1 MNSANIP
8 LERGESRPAESRAAL
23 ASVAEQ
29 GDRMIGITDK
39 EFERLAAFVKRS
51 FGLHLSREK
60 KMLVL
65 GRLGRVLQSLNF
77 DNFTDYLDY
86 VAGDRSGAAAVT
98 LINRLT
104 TNHTFFMR
112 EADHFDYFR
121 DKVLPEIMPR
131 LTDKDLRVWSAGCST
146 GEEPY
151 TLAMLI
157 DEYLGNARMGWDT
170 TLLATDISERALQQA
185 VKGVYPAESVEPL
198 PKRWRLSYF
207 VPHGDGGY
215 AVAGRIRQEV
225 VFRRFNL
232 MDPFPFRKKFH
243 VIFCRNVMIYF
254 DENTRRQL
262 IRKFCDSLAPGGYLF
277 IGHSETINRFESPF
291 RYVKP
296 SIYRKE

>member
-1 MNSANIP
+1 MPSI
-8 LERGESRPAESRAAL
+8 E
-23 ASVAEQ
+23 
-29 GDRMIGITDK
+29 ITDK
-39 EFERLAAFVKRS
+39 EFERLAAYVKKS
-51 FGLHLSREK
+51 FGLNLGKEK

-77 DNFTDYLDY
+77 DNFSDYLDY
-86 VAGDRSGAAAVT
+86 VAGDRSGQAAAT

-112 EADHFDYFR
+112 EADHFDFFR
-121 DKVLPEIMPR
+121 NKVLPEIMPR
-131 LTDKDLRVWSAGCST
+131 LKDKDLRVWSAGCST

-157 DEYLGNARMGWDT
+157 DEYLGSAKLGWDT
-170 TLLATDISERALQQA
+170 ALLATDISERVLRHA
-185 VKGVYPAESVEPL
+185 VRGVYPAESVELL

-207 VPHGDGGY
+207 SPHGDGQY
-215 AVAGRIRQEV
+215 AVTCRIRKEV

-232 MDPFPFRKKFH
+232 MDPFPFRRGFH

-254 DENTRRQL
+254 DENTRRNL
-262 IRKFCDSLAPGGYLF
+262 IRKFYDSLVPGGYLF

-291 RYVKP
+291 KYVKP

>member
-1 MNSANIP
+1 
-8 LERGESRPAESRAAL
+8 
-23 ASVAEQ
+23 
-29 GDRMIGITDK
+29 MIGITEK
-39 EFERLAAFVKRS
+39 EFERLAAYVKQS
-51 FGLHLSREK
+51 FGLHLGKEK

-65 GRLGRVLQSLNF
+65 GRLGRVLQTLNMKS
-77 DNFTDYLDY
+77 FTDYLDY
-86 VAGDRSGAAAVT
+86 VTADRTGQAAVT

-121 DKVLPEIMPR
+121 DRVLPEIMPR
-131 LTDKDLRVWSAGCST
+131 LKDKDLRVWSAGCST

-157 DEYLGNARMGWDT
+157 DEYLDSARTGWDT
-170 TLLATDISERALQQA
+170 TLLATDISEHVIRQA
-185 VKGVYPAESVEPL
+185 VRGVYPAESVELL

-207 VPHGDGGY
+207 VPHGTDQY
-215 AVAGRIRQEV
+215 AVTGRIRKEV

-232 MDPFPFRKKFH
+232 MDPFPFRRRFH

-254 DENTRRQL
+254 DEHTRRQL
-262 IRKFCDSLAPGGYLF
+262 IRKFYDSLVPGGYLF

-291 RYVKP
+291 KYVKP
-296 SIYRKE
+296 SVYRKE

>member
-1 MNSANIP
+1 
-8 LERGESRPAESRAAL
+8 
-23 ASVAEQ
+23 
-29 GDRMIGITDK
+29 MIGISDK
-39 EFERLAAFVKRS
+39 EFERLAAYVKKS
-51 FGLHLSREK
+51 FGLQLSKKK

-77 DNFTDYLDY
+77 RSFNEYLDY
-86 VAGDRSGAAAVT
+86 VTGDRSGQAAVT

-112 EADHFDYFR
+112 ESDHFDYFR
-121 DKVLPEIMPR
+121 NRVLPEIMPR
-131 LTDKDLRVWSAGCST
+131 LRDRDLRVWSAGCST

-157 DEYLGNARMGWDT
+157 DEYLGNARPGWDT
-170 TLLATDISERALQQA
+170 TLLATDISERVLREA
-185 VKGVYPAESVEPL
+185 VRGVYPAESVELL

-207 VPHGDGGY
+207 VPCAEGQY
-215 AVAGRIRQEV
+215 AVAGRIRNEV

-232 MDPFPFRKKFH
+232 MDRFPFRKGFH

-254 DENTRRQL
+254 DENTRMQL
-262 IRKFCDSLAPGGYLF
+262 IRKFYDSLVPGGYLF
-277 IGHSETINRFESPF
+277 IGHSETISRFELPF